1 MQRTAA
7 LKPRV
12 QFARHRTGWITTP
25 LPSAAFVAAAARIAP
40 GGGSL
45 SVVPACRQVTHTYT
59 VAAPAG
65 ASMSVSDDCSEP
77 TRAAPQGRSPESGC
91 LVRSDRPRGTPPG
104 HDRIN
109 GRSPGSRVAARHRL
123 PGTRSQWQCGTGSP
137 LTVAGAAAALE
148 HWFHTAFPVRSRVR
162 DRRLQPVNGC
172 GARFVNG
179 DAPLCLRSILREL

>member
-1 MQRTAA
+1 MPARRLRRGRQKCRSKIHCNARRRSSRACNSPGTERAG
-7 LKPRV
+7 LQPRCL
-12 QFARHRTGWITTP
+12 R
-25 LPSAAFVAAAARIAP
+25 
-40 GGGSL
+40 GSL

-65 ASMSVSDDCSEP
+65 ASMSVSDDCSES

-123 PGTRSQWQCGTGSP
+123 PGSRSQWQCGTGSP
-137 LTVAGAAAALE
+137 LTVAGAAAASE

-162 DRRLQPVNGC
+162 DRQLQPVNGC
-172 GARFVNG
+172 GARFVNAG
-179 DAPLCLRSILREL
+179 